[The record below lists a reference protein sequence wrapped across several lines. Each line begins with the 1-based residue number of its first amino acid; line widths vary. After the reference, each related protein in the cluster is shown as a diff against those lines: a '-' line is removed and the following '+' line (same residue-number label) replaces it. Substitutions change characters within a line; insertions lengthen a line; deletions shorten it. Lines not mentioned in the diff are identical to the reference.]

1 MTPPSW
7 TGTNVGAETA
17 EREETQQFETGSPE
31 TESVFR
37 LPAGLQLEPIFVVI
51 VIFSA
56 VRQEVGD
63 TLRVNACPK
72 NPEE

>member
-7 TGTNVGAETA
+7 TGINVGAETA
-17 EREETQQFETGSPE
+17 EREEAQRYETGSPE

-37 LPAGLQLEPIFVVI
+37 LPAGLQLEPI
-51 VIFSA
+51 SSTD
-56 VRQEVGD
+56 RQEAGD
-63 TLRVNACPK
+63 TLLVNMCPK

>member
-7 TGTNVGAETA
+7 TGTNVRAETA

-37 LPAGLQLEPIFVVI
+37 LPVVLQLEPIFFVI

-56 VRQEVGD
+56 NRQEAGE
-63 TLRVNACPK
+63 TLQVNMCPK

>member
-17 EREETQQFETGSPE
+17 EREETQRFETGSP
-31 TESVFR
+31 ESVFR
-37 LPAGLQLEPIFVVI
+37 LPAGLQFELIFVVI
-51 VIFSA
+51 VIFSTD
-56 VRQEVGD
+56 RQEAGD
-63 TLRVNACPK
+63 TLQVNMCPK